1 MKEESPFTH
10 LCSQLKLSE
19 HDMHVVAFSLQ
30 MGDFNASQMDR
41 YILRVQILSQDKV
54 VVEWSL
60 LLSLTTRSTW

>member
-1 MKEESPFTH
+1 MLPKW
-10 LCSQLKLSE
+10 
-19 HDMHVVAFSLQ
+19 V
-30 MGDFNASQMDR
+30 G